1 MTIEDQ
7 IKDEKLQYDINREV
21 AKISALSS
29 GKLDKYEYLTGE
41 EILPSN
47 QQQII
52 QQAKFNYSPLGKA
65 LEKQVK
71 TIKDQGEKQVVALES
86 LKDPDKKLPAIK
98 DFIPMENLNPEIIN
112 EIKRIEEIEKKVD
125 RNRMVYKGTNKTY
138 DFRNF
143 KTIRAFGNEIRNNV
157 ISLDTANIEQANL
170 LSYISDFMKTKPQDL
185 EKRKLRSDVLNG
197 VTELVKG
204 REMVLTAFKSGIFQ
218 VSKESQKGEGPNA
231 SKGANEM
238 LKVLTPNQM
247 LKRLPIALAQVKAGN
262 NSESLLNEI
271 RQIVYS
277 LYRSKEITKKVYN
290 NVINSIKV

>member
-7 IKDEKLQYDINREV
+7 IKDEKLQYDINREAV
-21 AKISALSS
+21 KISALSS

-65 LEKQVK
+65 IEKQIK
-71 TIKDQGEKQVVALES
+71 TIKDQGEKQAVALES
-86 LKDPDKKLPAIK
+86 LNVPNKKLSSIK
-98 DFIPMENLNPEIIN
+98 DFIPIENLNPEIIN

-125 RNRMVYKGTNKTY
+125 RNKMVYKGANKTY

-143 KTIRAFGNEIRNNV
+143 KTICTFGNEIRNNV
-157 ISLDTANIEQANL
+157 ITLDTANIEQANL
-170 LSYISDFMKTKPQDL
+170 LSYVYDFSKKTRPRNPAQKQTKAGIVD
-185 EKRKLRSDVLNG
+185 S
-197 VTELVKG
+197 VTSLVQG
-204 REMVLTAFKSGIFQ
+204 REMVINAFKSGIFH
-218 VSKESQKGEGPNA
+218 VSKESQEDEESQEGKG
-231 SKGANEM
+231 
-238 LKVLTPNQM
+238 LKILTPNQM

-271 RQIVYS
+271 RQIVY
-277 LYRSKEITKKVYN
+277 RSKEITKKVYN
-290 NVINSIKV
+290 NIINSIKV